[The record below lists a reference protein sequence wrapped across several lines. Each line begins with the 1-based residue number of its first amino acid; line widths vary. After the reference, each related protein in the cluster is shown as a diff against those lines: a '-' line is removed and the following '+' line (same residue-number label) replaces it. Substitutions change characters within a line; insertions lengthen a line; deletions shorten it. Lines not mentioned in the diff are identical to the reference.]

1 MYKTA
6 FLLLALPFGAVA
18 APAIFGAA
26 YAGPTAPATL
36 YSINSSTGAATS
48 IGPIGFATVSAM
60 DFAPNGGLY
69 AIGLSG
75 GSTGVLIQINP
86 STGAG
91 TLVAPISGGRW
102 APGPAQDMAFR
113 PSDGTLFAFQSGL
126 LYTINITT
134 GAATLVGSD
143 AVGFPDGCGITFAG
157 ASLYLAGS
165 QQLYT
170 LNQNSGA
177 ATLGTAMTFAPAFGS
192 SGPRFPAMK
201 TDMTTGTIWG
211 VVFSGSGSGSQ
222 ASLGTLNPSTGA
234 VTFIGSTQQGM
245 DALALRAGGSGGAVI
260 GVPALST
267 GALFLTAVL
276 LLGMAW
282 LAFLRPRS
290 AER

>member
-26 YAGPTAPATL
+26 YAGPLAPATL
-36 YSINSSTGAATS
+36 YSINSSTGVATP
-48 IGPIGFATVSAM
+48 IGPTGFATVSAM
-60 DFAPNGGLY
+60 DFAPNGVLY

-75 GSTGVLIQINP
+75 GANSVLIQINP

-91 TLVAPISGGRW
+91 TLVAPISGGGW

-113 PSDGTLFAFQSGL
+113 PSDGMLFAYQFGL

-134 GAATLVGSD
+134 GAATLVGPD
-143 AVGFPDGCGITFAG
+143 VIGFPDGCGITFAG

-165 QQLYT
+165 QQLFT
-170 LNQNSGA
+170 LNQNTGA
-177 ATLGTAMTFAPAFGS
+177 ATLGTVMTFAPTFGTS
-192 SGPRFPAMK
+192 DPRFPAMK
-201 TDMTTGTIWG
+201 TDVTTGTIWG
-211 VVFSGSGSGSQ
+211 VVYSGFGSGSQ

-234 VTFIGSTQQGM
+234 VTFIGSTHQGM
-245 DALALRAGGSGGAVI
+245 DALALRASSAVV